1 MNTVFRKLWP
11 IYLAYLLSQF
21 GNWAFRTG
29 VVYAIYDQQNGSNTV
44 LGWTIVLV
52 YVPILIGGKLLSP
65 LADRFNSRNMLIFI
79 DCIRALLLVPIL
91 FLPALESSFS
101 VTICLIIVTL
111 LSFFTPVFSSAQSVY
126 IRKTVDEEN
135 ITPSLAIISNLD
147 WFSTLVGTMCGPLL
161 LMYFDFKNIVI
172 VDLLTFIAS
181 LLIFIF
187 LLQKRSEQK
196 EEEKKND
203 KEEAQRPWRGEK
215 LDKMTN
221 LTILAIFFLNL
232 GAGVINVYPNL
243 VARNI
248 YGVGEVGLS
257 YIYLANG
264 IGGFLGA
271 FMIARLRKKFKLINI
286 VTFSSILIA
295 CSLMGMSILN
305 NFYLSIITSS
315 LMLLFGQ
322 FFGVGVHSY
331 LLKNNPASQ
340 AGRITGLFMYATF
353 SGVALNAILFATLL
367 SQAQVQT
374 VSIFLIFCAVSSFI
388 SMVLL
393 FMYKVRLSKQANI
406 DEIYKAHSS
415 N

>member
-52 YVPILIGGKLLSP
+52 YVPIVIGGKLLSP

-91 FLPALESSFS
+91 FIPALDSSFS
-101 VTICLIIVTL
+101 VAICLIIVTL
-111 LSFFTPVFSSAQSVY
+111 LSLFTPVFSSAQSVY
-126 IRKTVDEEN
+126 IRKTIDKEN

-172 VDLLTFIAS
+172 VDLLTFVAS

-187 LLQKRSEQK
+187 LLQKGSEHK
-196 EEEKKND
+196 EEKRQND
-203 KEEAQRPWRGEK
+203 KEKELPLSGEK

-232 GAGVINVYPNL
+232 GAGVINVYPNV
-243 VARNI
+243 VARNV

-286 VTFSSILIA
+286 ITSSSIFIA
-295 CSLMGMSILN
+295 CSLLGMSILN

-331 LLKNNPASQ
+331 LLKNNPANQ

-367 SQAQVQT
+367 SKAQVQT
-374 VSIFLIFCAVSSFI
+374 VSIFLIFCAASSFV
-388 SMVLL
+388 SMMLL

-406 DEIYKAHSS
+406 DEMHKVHSS